1 MSQVEALADP
11 KLCSLLK
18 GLRTDIAM
26 AVDDAFPLV
35 HGLADKHVISE
46 QRLKDTVEQE
56 GREGIHKALYSLLSW
71 VLDQSTSTVRG
82 FWRNLNKAY
91 NLDSYPKLRPL
102 LAPHSA
108 ASDVASP
115 PGKRTHGKKR
125 SHKDRDDQY
134 RTKSSDGSAE
144 GKVKLYKVKSEVPPQ
159 QATCGNTSVQKGG
172 VPSSSSSLS
181 TGELSGKCGSSK
193 EKFFSPD
200 GKSSSAEATRREF
213 NKKLLRTVCSI
224 FPCEGSTLSPRCPI
238 TLPVWQ
244 SELVNNSYKRWEE
257 ASLHADRPN
266 QHYIL
271 PIRLKIL
278 SEVLFKSKL
287 HHMGLASGQH
297 PPQWSEQK
305 ELSYIAFEAPKMRA
319 NTSDTQLFVYRHLKS
334 QFSING
340 TLRCLCTHCMHL
352 PDVSSSGSARKY
364 IKVPGD
370 FIKRKELKSK
380 AAMATFQHK
389 TETTAGSAQSHHNDD
404 ECAACTDGG
413 ELICCDGCPRAFHL
427 TCLDPPLTSI
437 PRFKHAP
444 SREPLK
450 GDVIRQGVVTK
461 RAPTQCC
468 QFRDFS
474 DPSRQDFF
482 FKHFVTFVVL
492 LETPPQ
498 SESPSL
504 ANLCINCARSGYWRC
519 EGCSGRVGKEE
530 KTQQALQRPRTKSNT
545 STVDMSFF
553 PLLSSS
559 TASAKECPDSCG
571 ICHLGGGDLA
581 RCFQCSKRYHRH
593 CHFPNG
599 RSICLSCSMALVS
612 TAEKEAESKCLQ
624 LPIPVHNPHGHDQR
638 SSVHKDELDSI
649 LGDAS
654 LDSILQWAFHNI
666 PQPLLNSHGC

>member
-1 MSQVEALADP
+1 MSRVEALADP

-35 HGLADKHVISE
+35 HGLADKNVISE
-46 QRLKDTVEQE
+46 QMLKDTVEQE

-71 VLDQSTSTVRG
+71 VLDQSTSTVRA

-125 SHKDRDDQY
+125 SHKDREAQY
-134 RTKSSDGSAE
+134 RTKTSDGSA
-144 GKVKLYKVKSEVPPQ
+144 
-159 QATCGNTSVQKGG
+159 ASVQKGG

-200 GKSSSAEATRREF
+200 G
-213 NKKLLRTVCSI
+213 
-224 FPCEGSTLSPRCPI
+224 
-238 TLPVWQ
+238 
-244 SELVNNSYKRWEE
+244 
-257 ASLHADRPN
+257 
-266 QHYIL
+266 
-271 PIRLKIL
+271 
-278 SEVLFKSKL
+278 
-287 HHMGLASGQH
+287 
-297 PPQWSEQK
+297 
-305 ELSYIAFEAPKMRA
+305 
-319 NTSDTQLFVYRHLKS
+319 
-334 QFSING
+334 
-340 TLRCLCTHCMHL
+340 
-352 PDVSSSGSARKY
+352 SARKY

-370 FIKRKELKSK
+370 FNKRKELKSK
-380 AAMATFQHK
+380 AVMATFQHK
-389 TETTAGSAQSHHNDD
+389 TETTAGSTQSHHNDD

-413 ELICCDGCPRAFHL
+413 ELICCDGCPQAFHL

-437 PRFKHAP
+437 P
-444 SREPLK
+444 
-450 GDVIRQGVVTK
+450 
-461 RAPTQCC
+461 
-468 QFRDFS
+468 
-474 DPSRQDFF
+474 
-482 FKHFVTFVVL
+482 
-492 LETPPQ
+492 
-498 SESPSL
+498 
-504 ANLCINCARSGYWRC
+504 SGSWRC

-530 KTQQALQRPRTKSNT
+530 KTQQRPRTKSNT

-581 RCFQCSKRYHRH
+581 RCLQCSKRYHRH
-593 CHFPNG
+593 CHFPIG
-599 RSICLSCSMALVS
+599 RSICLSCSMTLVS